1 MTYFM
6 FEGYV
11 LTYLKTQCYY
21 EDFLSWM
28 LHPFK
33 PWMPHPIS
41 YYNSTVYVCVQFIG
55 KAHHSETKFERVRQ
69 IEIRIRYGI
78 MNINVPAGVGAM
90 HA

>member
-11 LTYLKTQCYY
+11 LTYLKTQYY
-21 EDFLSWM
+21 TMKIFCHECSAHLI
-28 LHPFK
+28 HEC
-33 PWMPHPIS
+33 PIP
-41 YYNSTVYVCVQFIG
+41 YPINSTVYVCAQFVG